1 MIKNPIFTSISWRIA
16 VPFTGLILITM
27 FGLQWYL
34 TSFIRQTY
42 ISDLETQMT
51 SQAKLMAD
59 VLMPVM
65 SASFVDPEIID
76 GYAHRWADL
85 LNIRVTIITPDGTV
99 LGESDE
105 DRLTMENHS
114 NRPEVIQAQAEGI
127 GTSLRTSNTI
137 YDELMYTAVK
147 LQENGNNFGYV
158 RVAVPTRTIDT
169 TISKFNLTFFGVTLA
184 AAVLATILAI
194 LIARASTRPLR
205 ELTDSANRISSG
217 KFSEKIIPSTRD
229 EIGELTHAFNKM
241 VDKLQI
247 QNESMRQESQKLN
260 SILQE
265 MTDGVMI
272 VDLIGSVQMMNP
284 AAEKLFSISFEK
296 AKNKSI
302 AEVVR
307 DYRLIEIWQRCRD
320 TNENQVAT
328 FDLPSKKQTLQAI
341 ATSMGTSMPD
351 QYLLVFQDMTRLR
364 QLETIRRDFISN
376 ISHELRT
383 PLAALK
389 ALTETLQTSAIDDP
403 PAARRFI
410 HRIEAEVDS
419 LSLIV
424 SELLELSRIESGK
437 VPLHL
442 SAISP
447 EDILNPPV
455 ERLQLQA
462 ENSGLVISLHLETDL
477 PNVLA
482 DPLRIEQVVVNLL
495 HNAIKFTPPRGTI
508 DLQVEKDP
516 SENRLIF
523 SIKDTGTGI
532 APEDQPRIFE
542 RFFKADRARSGGG
555 TGLGLAISR
564 HLIEAHG
571 GTIWVESQLGKG
583 STFYFTLPT
592 A

>member
-1 MIKNPIFTSISWRIA
+1 MFKKRIFTSISWRIA
-16 VPFTGLILITM
+16 IPFTVLILLTM

-34 TSFIRQTY
+34 SNFIRKTY
-42 ISDLETQMT
+42 ISDLERQMT

-65 SASFVDPEIID
+65 SDSPVNPEEID
-76 GYAHRWADL
+76 GYAHRWSDL
-85 LNIRVTIITPDGTV
+85 LNLRVTIISPDGVV

-105 DRLTMENHS
+105 DRTTMENHS
-114 NRPEVIQAQAEGI
+114 NRPEVIQAQSKGI

-147 LQENGNNFGYV
+147 LQDNGKDLGFV
-158 RVAVPTRTIDT
+158 RVAVPTRNIDT
-169 TISKFNLTFFGVTLA
+169 TISKFNLTIFGVTLA
-184 AAVLATILAI
+184 VAIITTFLAI
-194 LIARASTRPLR
+194 FIARSTTRPLR
-205 ELTDSANRISSG
+205 ELSDSVKRISSG
-217 KFSEKIIPSTRD
+217 EFSEKIVPSTRD
-229 EIGELTHAFNKM
+229 EIGELTHNFNNM
-241 VDKLQI
+241 VDQLQI
-247 QNESMRQESQKLN
+247 QYESMRQESQKLN

-272 VDLIGSVQMMNP
+272 VDQNGRVQMMNP
-284 AAEKLFSISFEK
+284 ASEKLFSISIGK
-296 AKNKSI
+296 ANNRSI

-307 DYRLIEIWQRCRD
+307 DYHLIEIWQRCRD
-320 TNENQVAT
+320 TKENQVVSL
-328 FDLPSKKQTLQAI
+328 DLPTKKLTLQAI

-364 QLETIRRDFISN
+364 QLETVRRDFISN

-403 PAARRFI
+403 PAAKRFI
-410 HRIEAEVDS
+410 HRIEKEVDS

-442 SAISP
+442 SVLSP
-447 EDILNPPV
+447 EDILKPPI
-455 ERLQLQA
+455 ERLHLQA
-462 ENSGLVISLHLETDL
+462 ENSGLTISLHLDPEL
-477 PNVLA
+477 PKVLA

-495 HNAIKFTPPRGTI
+495 HNAIKFTPPDGRI
-508 DLQVEKDP
+508 DLHVENDP
-516 SENRLIF
+516 TENRLIF
-523 SIKDTGTGI
+523 SITDTGIGI
-532 APEDQPRIFE
+532 APEDLPRIFE

-564 HLIEAHG
+564 HLVEIHG
-571 GTIWVESQLGKG
+571 GKIWVKSQPKKG
-583 STFYFTLPT
+583 CTFYFTLPT